1 MKLSALVATVFI
13 FVAACSTEN
22 EIISADEHHIAIKL
36 RRSPSSTFD
45 PVPAA
50 EPTAKKHCAKHGKTP
65 VDVSVPGRRFG
76 EQMSFGGRYV
86 VVTFACSE
94 GAS

>member
-13 FVAACSTEN
+13 FVTACSTDEN
-22 EIISADEHHIAIKL
+22 KIVSADEHHIAIKL
-36 RRSPSSTFD
+36 RRNPSSTFD

-50 EPTAKKHCAKHGKTP
+50 EPTAKEHCAKHGKTP

-76 EQMSFGGRYV
+76 ERTDGRYV
-86 VVTFACSE
+86 VVTFVCSG